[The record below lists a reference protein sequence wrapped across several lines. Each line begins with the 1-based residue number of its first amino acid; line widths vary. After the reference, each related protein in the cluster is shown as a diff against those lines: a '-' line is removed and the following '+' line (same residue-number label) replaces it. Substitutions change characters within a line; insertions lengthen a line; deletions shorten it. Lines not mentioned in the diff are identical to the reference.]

1 MRTVKLSTHSLCIR
15 FSFKIEEFPKE
26 TGSYHV
32 PAYTEGNLSI
42 INEGK
47 EFLNADGILLVEFAV
62 VLKKWLLA
70 IDAGKMD
77 NFVYE
82 SMDFEESPIVEKL
95 LNNGKVKPAS
105 VWQVHR
111 VKR

>member
-1 MRTVKLSTHSLCIR
+1 MK

-42 INEGK
+42 TNDGK

-70 IDAGKMD
+70 IDAGRID

-82 SMDFEESPIVEKL
+82 SMDFEESPILEFKFL
-95 LNNGKVKPAS
+95 GNNNPFSMLINPKPS
-105 VWQVHR
+105 HIR
-111 VKR
+111 